1 MLRRWLPSAVRPPGH
16 GWTHECPVPASGHGR
31 GGTPGPIPN
40 PEVKPP
46 SADGTAER
54 VRGRAGRRWPAEG
67 IRAREGGER
76 IRAPLPLHIYAYAQ
90 PGRRAPASCGGP
102 SCICRH
108 SCRICLFHVE
118 ALLRARP
125 PSLCSRPCAPC
136 MRGLHPPGPAEAPSL
151 RSSAIYAGQPLLPAH
166 MPSRA
171 SPAGHLRACELCRN
185 CAEAGMCWRR
195 AEEERIVIPRAQA
208 HPEIRDAGSAANLE
222 NRILRSKRSEDRRER
237 CYRQDSIRR
246 FNSLRDMNPDR
257 RELERR
263 DGGSIDS
270 MGHASGH
277 GHI

>member
-1 MLRRWLPSAVRPPGH
+1 MDGCRALCGPQGTDGHMNALCRPAAMAGEAHLAPFRTQKLSPRAPMVLRRESVGEQDAAGQQRAFVPEREGSASALPSLCLYMR
-16 GWTHECPVPASGHGR
+16 S
-31 GGTPGPIPN
+31 
-40 PEVKPP
+40 
-46 SADGTAER
+46 
-54 VRGRAGRRWPAEG
+54 PAEG
-67 IRAREGGER
+67 
-76 IRAPLPLHIYAYAQ
+76 PLHHAGAL
-90 PGRRAPASCGGP
+90 PASAGTPAGYAC
-102 SCICRH
+102 SM
-108 SCRICLFHVE
+108 E
-118 ALLRARP
+118 ALRAAGP

-151 RSSAIYAGQPLLPAH
+151 RSPAIYAGQPLLPAH

-195 AEEERIVIPRAQA
+195 AGEERIVIPRAQA
-208 HPEIRDAGSAANLE
+208 HPEIRDADSAANLE

-257 RELERR
+257 RELEKR
-263 DGGSIDS
+263 DGGSIHS
-270 MGHASGH
+270 IGHASGH